1 MTTLFVTNLN
11 DSGAG
16 SLRDAITAANT
27 ARSDSPVSIHFSVA
41 GTITLAS
48 ALPTITSSVFIDA
61 TTAPGYIVGGGP
73 TVTLDFHQNAGLDF
87 GLGSSGSKLLGLALG
102 NSSLNGVILRAS
114 DITLDKN
121 YIGLSADGSGLGNAG
136 DGICITALSS
146 GNKIGLNDSHISG
159 VIGNVISDNGG
170 NGISIHGSMNNILV
184 ANRIGTSPD
193 GQSAIGNFLAGIHI
207 TDGASNNTIGGTVY
221 VDAATGQ
228 VNNPTGDKGT
238 VPGVFVVPPLGNL
251 ISGNSGDGVLIDTQ
265 SQYNVLNGNFI
276 GTVANGDSALGN
288 GRDGIHILDADNNS
302 LIGCE
307 FVDQPFV
314 YYNVVSGNAWN
325 GLHITNSD
333 DVVVQANFFGIG
345 ADNASLVGNGRNGIL
360 VDGDSQGT
368 TVGGVIPLG
377 NVSGGNGQNGI
388 YVTDVASG
396 FTTFNT
402 FGGLFAF
409 QGAAPNTDNGLLI
422 DSTGGNQL
430 VRTNVFSGNLGNGI
444 RIAGD
449 ASGITIDPNIV
460 GLDTI
465 GNAPLP
471 NSQDGLSIS
480 NTAHDITV
488 GGYTQSVIP
497 QNTFSGNL
505 GYGIALYGDV
515 YNVNIFDNSVGYD
528 VLKVRGIGNHAGGI
542 LYATSGSGNIIGGD
556 SVDPLQP
563 TANYIGGNNGDGLIL
578 LYGTTGVAVLNNVF
592 GLDRLGNL
600 VAPNLGQALALD
612 GSFGNSIVGNLGGTS
627 ADIAL
632 GLPPQSPYAQIEAL
646 YVGYFGRAADPS
658 GMDYWMKSAL
668 TDLLQLESL
677 SSAMRGISAAFASSP
692 ENAPYSALA
701 TQTLDPTNQQQV
713 ELVNSYIEQTYLNLF
728 NREPDAGG
736 QEFWSEQ
743 LFSGAVPFGEFVYVI
758 ASSAA
763 AADRAV
769 LASKLD
775 AATYFTE
782 NMVNAGITNPS
793 LSAMEGA
800 VSGVTNAT
808 TSYASQAGADIYSGS
823 SINGRTQ
830 DSIFTGT
837 FITGVRGDYD
847 GNVVLTGNQ
856 TIPNGEG
863 NTQAILYRGPMSDT
877 TLGTVYELTPAFE
890 NQTVIS
896 STFYGPNTSVF
907 DRQIP
912 IGEVR
917 AVGSYVISQDTGTR
931 NHGML
936 YEGALDG
943 SGTWTQIDVPSN
955 LVGGQTVADTI
966 VHSTMGDLA
975 VGNYDLQEPLSG
987 NAFIYNIRTG
997 EYTIFDEDFGGT
1009 RQLTTVYGVW
1019 QNEQDGTHYTI
1030 VGGSKHGVGL
1040 NQAYVADYDSATG
1053 RFSHI
1058 KYYSYNDE
1066 PDPLTHFDGI
1076 TAVPGG
1082 FNLMTIGAFGSALA
1096 TITVNPDG
1104 SFSDAQW
1111 TLANVTGADI
1121 TTGNS
1126 VYQNYVMGIYTID
1139 DVSGVN
1145 TYSQAIDQSMFDASG
1160 GLIMPVGAPNFTYST
1175 SVIGSIGSMIV
1186 GSDAV
1191 GNVLGGSI
1199 GNDIFVGTSSK
1210 IEGDTIYTGG
1220 GGDMMVLGTDRI
1232 ASTRI
1237 EFFAGNSTSNL
1248 IPTLPGSAQTAVA
1261 GSVVSSDDT
1270 PQLGWWGQATGQR
1283 GGAVSNVFTNL
1294 GFGTGTS
1301 QDVTTIHNFDIGGV
1315 GDPGDSIDFSL
1326 SAYSSLL
1333 RDLTPGDGG
1342 PALGDAILS
1351 NAVLLG
1357 GNLTVSNADVIVMDG
1372 SQTFA
1377 NAAELSAALASSST
1391 ALHFSNMQ
1399 TNVFNHYLIAYQD
1412 TGGYTRIADMNIHS
1426 DTAFSSTNQGDTLAL
1441 SDIVRIGSVGVSDL
1455 TASNIQFVL

>member
-1 MTTLFVTNLN
+1 MTTLLVTNLN

-16 SLRDAITAANT
+16 SLRAAILTANA
-27 ARSDSPVSIHFSVA
+27 ARSDSPISINFAVA
-41 GTITLAS
+41 GTINLAS
-48 ALPTITSSVFIDA
+48 ALPSITSSVFIDA
-61 TTAPGYIVGGGP
+61 TTAPGYATSP
-73 TVTLDFHQNAGLDF
+73 SVTIDFHQNSGLDF
-87 GLGSSGSKLLGLALG
+87 ALGSSGSKLIGLAIG
-102 NSSLNGVILRAS
+102 NSSTNGVTLRAS
-114 DITLDKN
+114 NITLDKN
-121 YIGLSADGSGLGNAG
+121 YIGLSADGSGLGNTA
-136 DGICITALSS
+136 DGVFITALSN
-146 GNKIGLNDSHISG
+146 GNKIGLNDSHVSG

-170 NGISIHGSMNNILV
+170 NGISIHGSMGNILV
-184 ANRIGTSPD
+184 ANRIGTSVD
-193 GQSAIGNFLAGIHI
+193 GNTAIGNFLAGVHI
-207 TDGASNNTIGGTVY
+207 TDGASNNTVGGTVY

-238 VPGVFVVPPLGNL
+238 VPGTFVVPPLGNL
-251 ISGNSGDGVLIDTQ
+251 ISGNSGDGVLIDLQ
-265 SQYNVLNGNFI
+265 SQNNVLNGNFI
-276 GTVANGDSALGN
+276 GTAANGDSALGN
-288 GRDGIHILDADNNS
+288 GRDGVHILGADNNS

-307 FVDQPFV
+307 FENQPFV

-444 RIAGD
+444 RLAGD

-460 GLDTI
+460 GLDTV

-471 NSQDGLSIS
+471 NGQDGLSIS

-488 GGYTQSVIP
+488 GGYTESIIP

-505 GYGIALYGDV
+505 GYGIALYGNV

-563 TANYIGGNNGDGLIL
+563 SANYIGGNNGDGLIL
-578 LYGTTGVAVLNNVF
+578 LYDSTGVAVLNNVF
-592 GLDRLGNL
+592 GLDRLGHL
-600 VAPNLGQALALD
+600 VAPNLGQAIALD
-612 GSFGNSIVGNLGGTS
+612 GSFGNSIVGNIGGTS

-658 GMDYWMKSAL
+658 GMSYWMKSAL
-668 TDLLQLESL
+668 TDLLGSESL
-677 SSAMRGISAAFASSP
+677 SSAMKSISNAFASAP

-701 TQTLDPTNQQQV
+701 TQTLNPANQEQV
-713 ELVNSYIEQTYLNLF
+713 DLANAFVAQTYTNLF
-728 NREPDAGG
+728 NRDPDVAG
-736 QEFWSEQ
+736 QEFWVDA
-743 LFSGAVPFGEFVYVI
+743 LFSGTIPFGDLVYVI
-758 ASSAA
+758 ASSASA
-763 AADRAV
+763 EDRAV

-775 AATYFTE
+775 AASYFTE

-808 TSYASQAGADIYSGS
+808 TSYASQAGTDIYSGS

-877 TLGTVYELTPAFE
+877 TLGTVYELTPTFE

-1058 KYYSYNDE
+1058 KYYSYNNQ

-1139 DVSGVN
+1139 GVSGVN
-1145 TYSQAIDQSMFDASG
+1145 TYSQAIDQSMFDAGG

-1175 SVIGSIGSMIV
+1175 SVIGSIGSMVV
-1186 GSDAV
+1186 GSKAV

-1220 GGDMMVLGTDRI
+1220 GGDMMVLGADRI

-1326 SAYSSLL
+1326 SSYSHLL

-1357 GNLTVSNADVIVMDG
+1357 GDLTVNNADVIVMDG